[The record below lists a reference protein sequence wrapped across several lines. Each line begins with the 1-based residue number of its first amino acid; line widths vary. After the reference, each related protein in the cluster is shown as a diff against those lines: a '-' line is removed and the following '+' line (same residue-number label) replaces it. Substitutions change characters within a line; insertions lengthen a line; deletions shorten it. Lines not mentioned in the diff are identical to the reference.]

1 MQQKSLI
8 YQGVFSSHDQ
18 MIFLRESFILMKF
31 DHPALSNFMVLIS
44 IHLIIQIILI
54 IQFSL
59 NIMLTVHL
67 KKFLTKKKK
76 QHCKCQ
82 LESHEKVYLFT
93 WNYRCNAISA
103 QGRHYSPRS
112 KATKHSC

>member
-1 MQQKSLI
+1 
-8 YQGVFSSHDQ
+8 
-18 MIFLRESFILMKF
+18 MIFLRESFILMIF
-31 DHPALSNFMVLIS
+31 DHPAIVKFYGIN
-44 IHLIIQIILI
+44 IHSFDNPNYLNPTILTEYYANG
-54 IQFSL
+54 SL
-59 NIMLTVHL
+59 KEILD
-67 KKFLTKKKK
+67 KEKK
-76 QHCKCQ
+76 QHCRCQ